1 MPTAIQH
8 AGRRRRTML
17 AAAALLVAGACLS
30 ASAQDVKVVLSGD
43 QEIPPVT
50 TAGSASGTFSVAAD
64 RSVRGSVTIRGMT
77 PTVAHIHEGEAGKIG
92 PVIIPLTKTAD
103 DVWSVP
109 EGAKLS
115 DAQYAS
121 FKAGNLYYNVHS
133 VTYRGGEL
141 RGQIKP

>member
-1 MPTAIQH
+1 MLTAIRH
-8 AGRRRRTML
+8 ARRPHCTMR
-17 AAAALLVAGACLS
+17 AAAALLLATASVAAW
-30 ASAQDVKVVLSGD
+30 AQDVKVALGGD

-50 TAGSASGTFSVAAD
+50 TSGSAAGTFSVAAD
-64 RSVRGSVTIRGMT
+64 KSVRGSVTIRGMT

-103 DVWSVP
+103 NVWSVP
-109 EGAKLS
+109 EGAKLT

-133 VTYRGGEL
+133 ATYRGGEL

>member
-1 MPTAIQH
+1 MPNANQL
-8 AGRRRRTML
+8 ARRRHWTLL
-17 AAAALLVAGACLS
+17 AAAALLLAGASLPV
-30 ASAQDVKVVLSGD
+30 AAQEVKVVLSGN

-50 TAGSASGTFSVAAD
+50 TSASGTGTLTVAAD

-77 PTVAHIHEGEAGKIG
+77 PTVAHIHEGEAGTIG
-92 PVIIPLTKTAD
+92 PVIIPLTKTAEN
-103 DVWSVP
+103 VWSVP

-115 DAQYAS
+115 EGQYAS